1 MAWWFAVL
9 ASPSSGESAIH
20 TASLG
25 GGGGIM
31 TYLFHPTHRLALYR
45 LLSQRFT
52 LLYKAFVE
60 SRKAFRMGRTFI
72 EYDKLRS
79 MGWGDYLMG
88 MLRDPISDGVDK
100 RDVHPATDAAGREL
114 KDLHSIPEHREGDES
129 DHEDRHRD
137 EIVED
142 VEEKKIE
149 QPSRVI
155 ARPGR
160 PHLPS
165 RVSSN
170 IGWGPA
176 VNKTQEEVEST
187 EIEHGVNVSSGSKHP
202 PSRTVSELGA
212 MYKSSRS
219 SSLGWVKTSEDDNS
233 KPVAK
238 KEESAP
244 AWKLIGSSL
253 KLIGLMGFWTFDN
266 VAFLTGTGFLDP
278 FPHSSSDSGKKNDPK
293 TLRLKRKKR
302 ASEWGA
308 RFYFMGSL
316 AGLYV
321 NLRGVWGHSN
331 GALQKAKDE
340 LRRCLTS
347 PSTDESSSEELIQAK
362 KKLKSAETKHF
373 ELYVALLK
381 SICDCIVFSNNPGVD
396 LHLKYRGKKNHEGF
410 HCCCG
415 LVSASTVLFGN
426 FPNA

>member
-9 ASPSSGESAIH
+9 ASPSSGESGDHAANIG
-20 TASLG
+20 A
-25 GGGGIM
+25 GGIL
-31 TYLFHPTHRLALYR
+31 TYAFNPTHRRAMYH

-79 MGWGDYLMG
+79 MGWGDYLIG
-88 MLRDPISDGVDK
+88 MMRDPIGDGMDK
-100 RDVHPATDAAGREL
+100 REIIHPATAAGQEL
-114 KDLHSIPEHREGDES
+114 KDLYPTHSIPEHHEGEES
-129 DHEDRHRD
+129 DQEDRNRD
-137 EIVED
+137 ETVED
-142 VEEKKIE
+142 AEEKKME
-149 QPSRVI
+149 HPSKVI

-165 RVSSN
+165 KVSSN

-176 VNKTQEEVEST
+176 VNTTQKGKVDEND
-187 EIEHGVNVSSGSKHP
+187 GPRGSKQP

-219 SSLGWVKTSEDDNS
+219 SSLGWVKTSDDP
-233 KPVAK
+233 KTAAK
-238 KEESAP
+238 KEDLTP
-244 AWKLIGSSL
+244 AWKLVGSSL

-266 VAFLTGTGFLDP
+266 VAFLMGTGFLDP
-278 FPHSSSDSGKKNDPK
+278 FPHSSGDSAAKIDPRS
-293 TLRLKRKKR
+293 LRLKRKKK

-316 AGLYV
+316 SGLYV
-321 NLRGVWGHSN
+321 NLRGVLGHSN

-340 LRRCLTS
+340 FEKCLTS
-347 PSTDESSSEELIQAK
+347 QATDEFPSEEVIQQAQR
-362 KKLKSAETKHF
+362 KLKAAETKHF
-373 ELYVALLK
+373 ELYIALLK